1 MECSRLGDSTS
12 KDQESEGAEGR
23 LIGIVEETL
32 YGYSIE
38 SGQRGQRKNLEME
51 AEDLLIRSVGNG
63 EGRLFKRWNNVIR
76 FHLKEI
82 MMAAVPR
89 LYWARE
95 GQEAEYS

>member
-1 MECSRLGDSTS
+1 MECSRLGDSNS
-12 KDQESEGAEGR
+12 KDQESEGAEGW
-23 LIGIVEETL
+23 LVGIVKEAL
-32 YGYSIE
+32 YDYGIE
-38 SGQRGQRKNLEME
+38 SGQRGQRKNLERE

-76 FHLKEI
+76 FHLKGI

-89 LYWARE
+89 LYWVKE